1 MVGRTVK
8 QYEIVEQ
15 LGAGGMGVVYRARDL
30 ALDRSVALKFLAPHL
45 LQSESARRRFYQEA
59 RLVSSLGHHNIAVI
73 YEVGEDRGEPYLA
86 LEYLS
91 GGTLEN
97 RLLSTGSRGGSFSIS
112 EALRTAEALFDGL
125 GHAHRKGILH
135 RDIKPANLMYNGEG
149 VLKIT
154 DFGLAKL
161 MDGPAYTRPDV
172 RLGTLSYMSPEQVEG
187 LELDARSDLFSAGV
201 VFYEMLSGVS
211 AFSGGSEA
219 ATLRK
224 ILQSAPEPLEKLRPD
239 LPAKISAIVTR
250 LLEKNPSKRYQR
262 AEEVLFE
269 IRTAQRASDAH
280 PTVSVAGPL
289 RIPRRRT
296 SRRRLLA
303 WGLPACAAAGI
314 AAVAITPLGRRY
326 AEHVLPA
333 GAPDRKR
340 IAVLPLTHI
349 EDDPAERSSNEAFCE
364 GLTENLTGAL
374 SRLRQ
379 FQETLLVVPFSEV
392 LRLKDG
398 GIAAIRQAFG
408 VNLVVTGSMQRT
420 GNLLR
425 LSLNLVDANTGYTVP
440 GRSVSLTYHDMD
452 SLQNDVETELV
463 SLIGLELQPK
473 AREALAADRTSVPG
487 AWELYTQA
495 TGLLQRADKPGNLD
509 RAIALYQQVTALDA
523 RYALAWAGLSDAFF
537 ARYGQTKDPQWLA
550 HAQQGA
556 SRAIDLNPQLA
567 GGYISLG
574 QIYRATGHYEQAVD
588 AYRTAL
594 RIEPVNA
601 QAFRGLGAT
610 FEQLNRRDQAE
621 ATYLQ
626 AVRFS
631 PDDWFAITDLAAFY
645 TRAGE
650 YEKAA
655 TQFRRAASIAPDNY
669 KGWSNLGA
677 IYYYMGQYPNAEQAL
692 RKSIAISPSASAY
705 SNLAS
710 VLEDSGKYRQAATMF
725 EDALRLKNTDYRVVA
740 NLADCYR
747 LTPELRDRA
756 PQQYRKA
763 IEMAEA
769 LLLTNPRDA
778 VTRSRVGVF
787 RARLGQTNEALG
799 DIDAAEKLAPA
810 DPEVRHNAAL
820 ANLAAGRPGEAV
832 AALQAA
838 LRSGYPADLIR
849 REPDFSELRKDPRLR
864 TALP

>member
-30 ALDRSVALKFLAPHL
+30 ALDRDVALKFLAQHL

-73 YEVGEDRGEPYLA
+73 YEVGEDHGEPYLA

-97 RLLSTGSRGGSFSIS
+97 RLLASGSRGGAFSIS

-125 GHAHRKGILH
+125 GHAHRKGVLH

-161 MDGPAYTRPDV
+161 MDGPAHTRPDV

-187 LELDARSDLFSAGV
+187 LQLDARSDLFSAGV

-211 AFSGGSEA
+211 AFSAGSEA
-219 ATLRK
+219 ATLLK
-224 ILQSAPEPLEKLRPD
+224 ILQAAPEPLEKLRPD
-239 LPAKISAIVTR
+239 LPANIAAIVTR
-250 LLEKNPSKRYQR
+250 LLEKDPSKRYQR
-262 AEEVLFE
+262 AEEVVFE

-280 PTVSVAGPL
+280 PTVSVAAPL
-289 RIPRRRT
+289 RIPRRRP

-303 WGLPACAAAGI
+303 WGIPACAAAGI

-326 AEHVLPA
+326 ARQVLPSA
-333 GAPDRKR
+333 VPDRKR
-340 IAVLPLTHI
+340 IAVLPLAHI

-364 GLTENLTGAL
+364 GLTENLTSAL

-408 VNLVVTGSMQRT
+408 VNLVVTGSMQRI

-440 GRSVSLTYHDMD
+440 GRSVSVNYHDMD
-452 SLQNDVETELV
+452 ALQNDVETELV

-473 AREALAADRTSVPG
+473 ARDVLAADRTSVPG
-487 AWELYTQA
+487 AWEIYTQA

-509 RAIALYQQVTALDA
+509 RAIALYQQATSLDA
-523 RYALAWAGLSDAFF
+523 RYAPGWAGLSDAFF

-550 HAQQGA
+550 PAQQGA

-594 RIEPVNA
+594 RIDPVNA
-601 QAFRGLGAT
+601 QAFRGLGLT
-610 FEQLNRRDQAE
+610 FEQLNQKEQAE

-626 AVRFS
+626 AVHFG
-631 PDDWFAITDLAAFY
+631 PDDWFAVTDLAAFY
-645 TRAGE
+645 TRSGQLD
-650 YEKAA
+650 KAA
-655 TQFRRAASIAPDNY
+655 AEFRRAASIAPDNY

-677 IYYYMGQYPNAEQAL
+677 IYYYLGRYPEAEQAL
-692 RKSIAISPSASAY
+692 RKSIAISASASAY

-710 VLEDSGKYRQAATMF
+710 VLQDSGKYRQAATMF

-747 LTPELRDRA
+747 LTPDLRDRA
-756 PQQYRKA
+756 PQQYQKA
-763 IEMAEA
+763 LDMARA
-769 LLLTNPRDA
+769 LLLTDPRDA
-778 VTRSRVGVF
+778 VTRSRVAVF
-787 RARLGQTNEALG
+787 RARLGQTAAALG

-810 DPEVRHNAAL
+810 DPEVRRNAAL
-820 ANLAAGRPGEAV
+820 VNVVAGRPGEAV